1 MSEIRRS
8 RWTMPLLRIGMGI
21 FLAMWGIDKWLATE
35 GSIGIFSNFYG
46 MDLGAL
52 AIRVFGAAEVLLGL
66 ALAAGLLRVFTAWTQ
81 LAVNAVSTLASW
93 QQILDP
99 WGVLGLTS
107 GGAHL
112 FLASI
117 VITAASI
124 VLVLNARD
132 DTLTLD
138 RLLGRGQDARSA
150 PVETTAAAR

>member
-1 MSEIRRS
+1 MTGMHGS

-21 FLAMWGIDKWLATE
+21 FLAAWGVDKWFATE

-46 MDLGAL
+46 IDAGAV
-52 AIRVFGAAEVLLGL
+52 AIRMFGAAEVLLGV
-66 ALAAGLLRVFTAWTQ
+66 ALAVGLLRSFTAWAQ
-81 LAVNAVSTLASW
+81 LGVNGVSTLASW
-93 QQILDP
+93 KQILDP

-138 RLLGRGQDARSA
+138 RLLGRGQGARSE
-150 PVETTAAAR
+150 PVETTAATR